1 MSEKQE
7 MFLVCLDN
15 VRVAADAK
23 GPVYTEEGENQSW
36 NNLFVYDIMNYILQQ
51 YFSKTSGLGPFCN
64 VCISKYVFEEH
75 QHSLVEI
82 SKFPNVRIDLIAIN
96 LVPFISPI
104 SNQFNSSKG
113 LFNSVDVLMK

>member
-1 MSEKQE
+1 
-7 MFLVCLDN
+7 MFIILVCLDN
-15 VRVAADAK
+15 VRVAAEAK
-23 GPVYTEEGENQSW
+23 SPVDTEEGQNQSW
-36 NNLFVYDIMNYILQQ
+36 DNLFFYDITNSILQQ
-51 YFSKTSGLGPFCN
+51 YFSNTCYFGPFCY
-64 VCISKYVFEEH
+64 VCISKYVFEEF